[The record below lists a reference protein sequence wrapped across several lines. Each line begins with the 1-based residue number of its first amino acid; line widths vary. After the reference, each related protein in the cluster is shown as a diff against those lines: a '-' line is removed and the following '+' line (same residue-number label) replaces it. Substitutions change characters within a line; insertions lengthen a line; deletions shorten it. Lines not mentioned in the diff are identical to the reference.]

1 MIFEQLQHAFFATLT
16 DLAPV
21 LLVVVFFHAVV
32 LRRQRFPH
40 IRMFLIGLGYVVAGL
55 TLFRLGLDISL
66 IPVGSLMAERLARL
80 GTSGS
85 VEGTTSWMSYGWIYA
100 FAAAIGFGATL
111 VEPTLITVADRVH
124 DLTGG
129 AVRPFTLRVVV
140 AVGVASGVAIGSF
153 RIVMGIPLEYLLA
166 LILLLLLLLSLR
178 APRAILALAY
188 DTGPL
193 ATSVVTV
200 PLFTALGVGIAAAV
214 PGRSLLADGFGLSG
228 LALLSPAVSI
238 LALTQLQYLLEMM
251 RSRQERKEKHEV
263 QIIAGIG
270 GRHED

>member
-1 MIFEQLQHAFFATLT
+1 MILEQLQHAFLATLT

-21 LLVVVFFHAVV
+21 ILVVVFFHAVV
-32 LRRQRFPH
+32 LRRRFPH
-40 IRMFLIGLGYVVAGL
+40 IRMVLIGIGHVVAGL
-55 TLFRLGLDISL
+55 TLFRLGLDVSL
-66 IPVGSLMAERLARL
+66 IPVGSLMAEQLARL
-80 GTSGS
+80 GASGS
-85 VEGTTSWMSYGWIYA
+85 VEGNTSWMSYGWIYA

-124 DLTGG
+124 GFTGG
-129 AVRPFTLRVVV
+129 AVRPFTLRIVV
-140 AVGVASGVAIGSF
+140 AVGVASGLAIGSF
-153 RIVMGIPLEYLLA
+153 RIVTGIPLEYLLA
-166 LILLLLLLLSLR
+166 LILLLMLLLSLR

-214 PGRSLLADGFGLSG
+214 PGRTLLADGFGLSG

-238 LALTQLQYLLEMM
+238 LALTQLQHLLEMM
-251 RSRQERKEKHEV
+251 RSRRERKEKHEV
-263 QIIAGIG
+263 QIIAGTS
-270 GRHED
+270 GRQED